1 MVREGGLDRYNAV
14 SSECGLPRVTDPYE
28 ARQGKEE
35 EGFLPYRKNWASRRI
50 QRGGSGRGGGRS
62 VTYGVRGL
70 AE

>member
-50 QRGGSGRGGGRS
+50 QRGGSGRGE
-62 VTYGVRGL
+62 
-70 AE
+70 AEVLLMG